1 MNAYAAQPANVLTI
15 QQLSKK
21 FGSRFAVQQATWSAM
36 SGQIVCLLGHSGCGK
51 TTMLRLIA
59 GLETPSSGTI
69 QLEQNTL
76 WSEQAQI
83 PAEARNIGLVF
94 QDYALFPHLSVLD
107 NVMFGLKKFPK
118 AQRETIAKQALAHV
132 SMLHHQDSYPYTLS
146 GGEQQRV
153 ALARALAPEP
163 QVLLM
168 DEPFSNLDHRLRDQ
182 IRQSTIQILNQTAT
196 TTVIVTHDPEEALQ
210 IADQIILMH
219 QGQIIQ
225 IGSPKQLYLQPKTLF
240 AARYFS
246 ALNEIPAQV
255 NNQTI
260 STIFGQVD
268 LGQQDLAQDLSTQEQ
283 VQCCFRPHQVRVSK
297 TPSEGAL
304 PACVMSSSFMGHAQ
318 QLRLKLR
325 DHDLTLLAQVSH
337 LQDIQPAEQIYVSV
351 DLNSCYFLASDEQSS
366 TTSSSTQAAVQV

>member
-1 MNAYAAQPANVLTI
+1 
-15 QQLSKK
+15 
-21 FGSRFAVQQATWSAM
+21 
-36 SGQIVCLLGHSGCGK
+36 
-51 TTMLRLIA
+51 
-59 GLETPSSGTI
+59 
-69 QLEQNTL
+69 
-76 WSEQAQI
+76 
-83 PAEARNIGLVF
+83 
-94 QDYALFPHLSVLD
+94 
-107 NVMFGLKKFPK
+107 MFGLKKFPK

-182 IRQSTIQILNQTAT
+182 IRQNTIQLLKQTVT

-246 ALNEIPAQV
+246 ALNEIPVQINHQEIHTV
-255 NNQTI
+255 
-260 STIFGQVD
+260 FGKID
-268 LGQQDLAQDLSTQEQ
+268 LPEHTTAQDSL
-283 VQCCFRPHQVRVSK
+283 VCCFRPHQLRVSQ
-297 TPSEGAL
+297 TPSENAL
-304 PACVMSSSFMGHAQ
+304 PASIVSSSFMGHAQ

-325 DHDLTLLAQVSH
+325 DHDLTLLAQVNH
-337 LQDIQPAEQIYVSV
+337 LQDIQPTDQVYVSV
-351 DLNSCYFLASDEQSS
+351 DLNSCYYLASDEQSA
-366 TTSSSTQAAVQV
+366 TTPPSSQTAIQV